1 MTDPDADLD
10 PFLKALFAEARRA
23 GSYTPDETGIAEYVV
38 GMAIGGPST
47 AATRVRNARVAA
59 ALHGRYD
66 LARKAASMRGRL
78 ARLASKLEDPAE
90 AFARLTGRTLP
101 PDRAADP

>member
-1 MTDPDADLD
+1 MIDPDANLD

-23 GSYTPDETGIAEYVV
+23 GSYTPDVTGIAEYVV
-38 GMAIGGPST
+38 GTVLGGPAT

-66 LARKAASMRGRL
+66 LARKAAAVRGRL
-78 ARLASKLEDPAE
+78 GRLAGRLEDPAC
-90 AFARLTGRTLP
+90 AFARLTGRG
-101 PDRAADP
+101 